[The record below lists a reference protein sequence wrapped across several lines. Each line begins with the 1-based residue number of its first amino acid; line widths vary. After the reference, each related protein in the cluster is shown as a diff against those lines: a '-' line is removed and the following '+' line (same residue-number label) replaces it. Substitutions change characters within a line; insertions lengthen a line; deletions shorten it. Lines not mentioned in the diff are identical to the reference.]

1 MGEKNLCHLCQR
13 RAPRRYC
20 PALERSICS
29 VCCGTEREQ
38 SIACPLDCEYL
49 RDARYHER
57 LPELD
62 PKTLPNPEIE
72 LTDRFMD
79 EHQDLAVV
87 LGRLL
92 FVAAIETQGVVDS
105 DMREALA
112 SLVTTYKTAS
122 VGLIYQDRPNNA
134 IAAAVATRF
143 SEELDKFRDDVAK
156 RAATHAILDKDL
168 LGVLVFW
175 QRLEYQR
182 SNGRRKGRAFIESLY
197 AVLPPPM
204 PSPLNETLGETG
216 GIVTAG

>member
-1 MGEKNLCHLCQR
+1 MSEKNLCHLCQR

-20 PALERSICS
+20 PALERAICP

-38 SIACPLDCEYL
+38 SIGCPLDCEHL
-49 RDARYHER
+49 RDARNHER

-79 EHQDLAVV
+79 EHQDLAVI

-92 FVAAIETQGVVDS
+92 FVAAVQTEGAVDS

-112 SLVTTYKTAS
+112 ALVTTYRTAS
-122 VGLIYQDRPNNA
+122 SGLIYEARPDNT
-134 IAAAVATRF
+134 IAAAVVARF
-143 SEELDKFRDDVAK
+143 REELDKFRADVQK
-156 RAATHAILDKDL
+156 RSPEHAILDKDL

-182 SNGRRKGRAFIESLY
+182 SNGRRKGRAFMESLY
-197 AVLPPPM
+197 AVLPPP
-204 PSPLNETLGETG
+204 PEGKTG
-216 GIVTAG
+216 DTGAIVPGN

>member
-1 MGEKNLCHLCQR
+1 MGEKNLCHLCER
-13 RAPRRYC
+13 RAPRRFC
-20 PALERSICS
+20 PALERDICS

-38 SIACPLDCEYL
+38 SIGCPLDCEHL

-79 EHQDLAVV
+79 EHKDLAVV

-92 FVAAIETQGVVDS
+92 FVAAMETQGVVDA

-112 SLVTTYKTAS
+112 SLVTTYRTAS
-122 VGLIYQDRPNNA
+122 SGLIYEARPDNA
-134 IAAAVATRF
+134 IAAAVAARF
-143 SEELDKFRDDVAK
+143 REELNEFRDDVAK
-156 RAATHAILDKDL
+156 SSPEHAILDKHL

-197 AVLPPPM
+197 AVLPPPKA
-204 PSPLNETLGETG
+204 ETPGDAG
-216 GIVTAG
+216 GIVSAG